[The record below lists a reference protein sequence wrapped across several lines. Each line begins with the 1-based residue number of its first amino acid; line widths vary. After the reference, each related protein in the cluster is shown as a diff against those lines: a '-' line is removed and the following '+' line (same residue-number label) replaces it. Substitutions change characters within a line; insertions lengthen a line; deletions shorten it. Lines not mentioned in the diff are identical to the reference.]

1 MLAGLP
7 RPALMDLWDMGSFF
21 RQPLSECAG
30 SRGLPRRQFKL
41 LPIWPLLGGQKVLA
55 AYSEFLRVLSL
66 RGTGAEL
73 ASLQSERTIP
83 W

>member
-21 RQPLSECAG
+21 RQPLRCAR

-55 AYSEFLRVLSL
+55 AYSEFLCVLSL

-73 ASLQSERTIP
+73 ASLPNERTIP